1 MSISTPEI
9 TVLVVEDDAMV
20 GGWIRLTLEAS
31 EFRLVGVAGSAAE
44 VSELIERR
52 RPSLLLIDYR
62 LPDGVG
68 TELVRDLR
76 RGGVSAPA
84 VIMTANPE
92 RGFNEIAREAGAQ
105 GSVLKTGSVDD
116 VLDALRA
123 VADGGEAFDGRH
135 PPRAPGR
142 AALSPRE
149 REVLRLV
156 ARGATNR
163 EIAEEL
169 GVQAETVKTLIAR
182 IFAKL
187 GVRRRAEAVS
197 EAHNRGLL

>member
-1 MSISTPEI
+1 
-9 TVLVVEDDAMV
+9 
-20 GGWIRLTLEAS
+20 
-31 EFRLVGVAGSAAE
+31 
-44 VSELIERR
+44 
-52 RPSLLLIDYR
+52 
-62 LPDGVG
+62 
-68 TELVRDLR
+68 
-76 RGGVSAPA
+76 
-84 VIMTANPE
+84 MTANPE

-123 VADGGEAFDGRH
+123 VADGGEAFDERH

-163 EIAEEL
+163 EVAEEL

>member
-1 MSISTPEI
+1 MSSPEI

-20 GGWIRLTLEAS
+20 SGWIRLTLEGS
-31 EFRLVGVAGSAAE
+31 EFRLVGVAGTAAE
-44 VSELIERR
+44 VDVLVERR
-52 RPSLLLIDYR
+52 RPALLLIDYR

-76 RGGVSAPA
+76 RSGVSAPA

-116 VLDALRA
+116 VLEALRA
-123 VADGGEAFDGRH
+123 VASGGEAFDARH

-156 ARGATNR
+156 AGGATNR
-163 EIAEEL
+163 EVAEEL